1 MTDSQCES
9 AVEPLHSPGVQ
20 PSISGEP
27 FNDLITLK
35 PREKSV
41 KPFKIGLLANGDPDD
56 VRTWSGVP
64 NSIQRELKKR
74 FAQVSYVPSEPA
86 PWTVFL
92 KRINYYLHRLTG
104 KRFIAQWS
112 RINAC
117 LHAKKIRKHLAQHPV
132 DALVAITVDQQIA
145 CLKNSPVPII
155 HHSDTTACGIENYYP
170 TFSDLWGFARR
181 NGERITR
188 GAIHNATL
196 SVYPARWSADSA
208 INDYDADPSK
218 IHVVPYGANLQDPP
232 TREQAIDCT
241 PRDRCRLLWI
251 GVEWDRKGGQLTY
264 DTMVEL
270 NQRGI
275 DAQMVVVGAQPPE
288 ACDHPNVT
296 SHGFLNKQVP
306 QQLAT
311 YESLW
316 KTAGFFMLPSRGETF
331 GAVFCEAAANGLPSI
346 STDTG
351 GIPDA
356 VAHGESGLLLPL
368 EAGPTDYADAIE
380 KLWSDRPAYEK
391 LVQTTRARYEQVL
404 NWDAWADAVSDL
416 IVEAIEK
423 HPK

>member
-1 MTDSQCES
+1 MT
-9 AVEPLHSPGVQ
+9 
-20 PSISGEP
+20 
-27 FNDLITLK
+27 
-35 PREKSV
+35 
-41 KPFKIGLLANGDPDD
+41 IGLLANGDPDD

-64 NSIQRELKKR
+64 NSIQRELRKR
-74 FAQVSYVPSEPA
+74 FAEVVYVPSEPA
-86 PWTVFL
+86 PWTIFL
-92 KRINYYLHRLTG
+92 KRVNHHLHRLTG

-117 LHAKKIRKHLAQHPV
+117 LHAKKIRARLAEQPV

-145 CLKNSPVPII
+145 CLKNCPVPII
-155 HHSDTTACGIENYYP
+155 HHSDTTARGIENYYP

-208 INDYDADPSK
+208 IHDYGGDPSN
-218 IHVVPYGANLQDPP
+218 IHVVPYGANLKDPP
-232 TREQAIDCT
+232 TRDAAIDCI

-270 NQRGI
+270 NARGI
-275 DAQMVVVGAQPPE
+275 DAEMVVVGAKPPE
-288 ACDHPNVT
+288 HCDHPNVT

-306 QQLAT
+306 EQLAT

-316 KTAGFFMLPSRGETF
+316 KTAAFFMLPSRGETF

-346 STDTG
+346 STATG

-356 VAHGESGLLLPL
+356 VADGESGLLLPL

-380 KLWSDRPAYEK
+380 KLWADRPAYTQ
-391 LVQTTRARYEQVL
+391 LVQTTRDRYERVL
-404 NWDAWADAVSDL
+404 NWDAWADAVTEL
-416 IVEAIEK
+416 IVAAVEQNRSAA
-423 HPK
+423 